1 MRFALSINQFVA
13 PSQVDKVTRKC
24 RKEGKKC
31 FSSVWLDMRV
41 NDCYRKKG
49 LIDQLFSLQMSGL
62 RPRQLME
69 LTKVTKL
76 SSGGI

>member
-1 MRFALSINQFVA
+1 
-13 PSQVDKVTRKC
+13 
-24 RKEGKKC
+24 
-31 FSSVWLDMRV
+31 MRV

-49 LIDQLFSLQMSGL
+49 LIDQFFSLKMSGL